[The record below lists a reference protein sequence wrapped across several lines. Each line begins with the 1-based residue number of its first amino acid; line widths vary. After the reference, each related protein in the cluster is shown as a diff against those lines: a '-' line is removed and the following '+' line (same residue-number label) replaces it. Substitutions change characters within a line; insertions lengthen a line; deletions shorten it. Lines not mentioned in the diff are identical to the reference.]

1 MDNKQ
6 NLDQSIEDITIDN
19 LRDYLSN
26 ELDNFDKNYAIK
38 SILAILP
45 QSQLLEIKDS
55 LDRDI
60 F

>member
-19 LRDYLSN
+19 LRDYLIN

-55 LDRDI
+55 LERDI

>member
-1 MDNKQ
+1 MDN
-6 NLDQSIEDITIDN
+6 SIEDITIDN
-19 LRDYLSN
+19 LRDYLIT

>member
-1 MDNKQ
+1 MDN
-6 NLDQSIEDITIDN
+6 SIEDVTIDN
-19 LRDYLSN
+19 LRDYLIN

-38 SILAILP
+38 AILAILP

>member
-19 LRDYLSN
+19 LRDYLIN

-55 LDRDI
+55 LDRDS

>member
-19 LRDYLSN
+19 LRDYLIN

-45 QSQLLEIKDS
+45 QSQLLDLLDSIDREI
-55 LDRDI
+55 

>member
-19 LRDYLSN
+19 LRDYLIN